1 MDTKVNYTLV
11 GFFIILLGAASIV
24 IFLWFSTF
32 RHRQTFDTYLVYMH
46 EEVSGINTQT
56 PVRFNGVKVGYVQK
70 IEINPA
76 DPQQVVLT
84 LKIKHETPITTSTV
98 ATLRSEGIMGTDYV
112 ALKALTATAPPLI
125 AKPGEKYPVIPS
137 EPSLLMKL
145 STALQEVTK
154 TIKELSD
161 NVGKVFD
168 EKNRRAISASLV
180 NIQKVTKTLSDNS
193 ENIDA
198 TLHSMKQLMKNSA
211 KASEQLPTIMH
222 QLQDTLA
229 NIKITARQFDRAGH
243 GIELTV
249 GDAHTAMQ
257 SMSTQILPTVQQ
269 LLTKLNATAAHL
281 QQLSI
286 ELQHNPSMLVRGKYP
301 PPPGPGER

>member
-24 IFLWFSTF
+24 ILLWFSTF
-32 RHRQTFDTYLVYMH
+32 RHRQTFDTYLTYMH
-46 EEVSGINTQT
+46 EEVSGISAQT

-84 LKIKHETPITTSTV
+84 LKIQHETPITTSTI

-125 AKPGEKYPVIPS
+125 AKLGEKYPVIPS

-161 NVGKVFD
+161 NVGRVFD
-168 EKNRRAISASLV
+168 EENRRAISASLV
-180 NIQKVTKTLSDNS
+180 NIQKVTKTLLDNS

-198 TLHSMKQLMKNSA
+198 TLYSMKRLMKNTA

-222 QLQDTLA
+222 QLQDALV

-249 GDAHTAMQ
+249 GDAHTAIQ
-257 SMSTQILPTVQQ
+257 NMSTQILPTVLP
-269 LLTKLNATAAHL
+269 LLTKLNATAAYL
-281 QQLSI
+281 QELSI
-286 ELQHNPSMLVRGKYP
+286 ELQHNPSMLVRGKHP
-301 PPPGPGER
+301 PLPGPGER